1 MKKLIHLCAV
11 IVLII
16 LLVCCK
22 SCFNNNKMKIKA
34 TELTEKETS
43 LLKLVSIDNN
53 SKIYD
58 YTVDKS
64 IKSMQINCLRL
75 NSDGK
80 WENSTGS
87 SQKVKYRA
95 GRIAITNVD
104 KRGDFCVSVQD
115 KHGLSSF
122 TSTVQEG
129 KDYNDL
135 AKAIVWRE
143 KGNIVSNKSIPLV
156 IAIMTSSNQI
166 SIFDISSFNDT
177 EKLRQF
183 DIVNALTITFSEE
196 IVD

>member
-1 MKKLIHLCAV
+1 MQ
-11 IVLII
+11 
-16 LLVCCK
+16 
-22 SCFNNNKMKIKA
+22 IKA

-80 WENSTGS
+80 WDNSAGS
-87 SQKVKYRA
+87 SVKVKYRT
-95 GRIAITNVD
+95 GRIAITNID

-115 KHGLSSF
+115 KHGSNSF
-122 TSTVQEG
+122 TSTGQEG
-129 KDYNDL
+129 KDFNDL
-135 AKAIVWRE
+135 AK
-143 KGNIVSNKSIPLV
+143 SIPLI

-166 SIFDISSFNDT
+166 SVFDISSFNDT